1 MSLVLSEEQSILQQ
15 SAVEFFSSV
24 SPVTAFRGLRET
36 SQAYDAETWLQ
47 MVELGWS
54 SILVPEDLGGL
65 EFGLTGMGVL
75 AIEGARTLAK
85 SPLSSSAAVSVA
97 ALNHCKPS
105 TQRDALLS
113 ALASGAKTAAFA
125 HLETTQFNP
134 SIIRTQSASAVDG
147 FNING
152 HKSCVENAQ
161 SADVVLITARS
172 PDAGYSDSDGFL
184 LLIDP
189 EAEGIECDSVGLL
202 DERQYADISVSDFKI
217 AKDEKL
223 EWNDGAAL
231 AQVIDTASVIAAC
244 ELFGCSLEAFERTL
258 EYVKEREQFGHK
270 IGSFQALQHRLAH
283 QYTQLELL
291 KTVVY
296 DALSAVEK
304 NRKDSSLA
312 VSHAKA
318 LANDTAR
325 LVTTEAIQMHGG
337 IGITDEL
344 DIGLFY
350 KRARVLR
357 TMWGDSVYH
366 RSHFASLSGY

>member
-202 DERQYADISVSDFKI
+202 D
-217 AKDEKL
+217 
-223 EWNDGAAL
+223 
-231 AQVIDTASVIAAC
+231 
-244 ELFGCSLEAFERTL
+244 
-258 EYVKEREQFGHK
+258 
-270 IGSFQALQHRLAH
+270 
-283 QYTQLELL
+283 
-291 KTVVY
+291 
-296 DALSAVEK
+296 
-304 NRKDSSLA
+304 A
-312 VSHAKA
+312 VSYTHLTLPTKA
-318 LANDTAR
+318 
-325 LVTTEAIQMHGG
+325 
-337 IGITDEL
+337 
-344 DIGLFY
+344 
-350 KRARVLR
+350 
-357 TMWGDSVYH
+357 
-366 RSHFASLSGY
+366 

>member
-1 MSLVLSEEQSILQQ
+1 MSLVLTEEQSILQQ
-15 SAVEFFSSV
+15 SAAEFYSSV
-24 SPVTAFRGLRET
+24 MPVTAFRQLRE
-36 SQAYDAETWLQ
+36 SEAVFDAETWSQ

-54 SILVPEDLGGL
+54 SIMVPEELGGL
-65 EFGLTGMGVL
+65 EFGLMGMGIL

-85 SPLSSSAAVSVA
+85 SPLTTSAAVSVA
-97 ALNHCKPS
+97 ALNFCKPS
-105 TQRDALLS
+105 EQRDALLS
-113 ALASGAKTAAFA
+113 ALAAGEKMAAFA
-125 HLETTQFNP
+125 HLETTQFKP
-134 SIIRTQSASAVDG
+134 AIIRTQSASAADG
-147 FNING
+147 YNVNG
-152 HKSCVENAQ
+152 SKSCVENAQ
-161 SADVVLITARS
+161 SSDVILMTARS
-172 PDAGYSDSDGFL
+172 PNAGFSESDGFI

-189 EAEGIECDSVGLL
+189 KADGIEFNSVGLI
-202 DERQYADISVSDFKI
+202 DEREYADISISDFNI

-223 EWNDGAAL
+223 EWNDDAAV
-231 AQVIDTASVIAAC
+231 AQVLDTATVIAAC
-244 ELFGCSLEAFERTL
+244 ELYGCSLEAFERTL
-258 EYVKEREQFGHK
+258 EYVKDREQFGNK

-304 NRKDSSLA
+304 NRKDAALA

-366 RSHFASLSGY
+366 RSRFASLSGY

>member
-15 SAVEFFSSV
+15 SAAEFYSSV
-24 SPVTAFRGLRET
+24 CPVTAFRKLRD
-36 SQAYDAETWLQ
+36 SDHAFDADTWSQ

-54 SILVPEDLGGL
+54 SVMVPEELGGL

-85 SPLSSSAAVSVA
+85 SPLTSSAAVSVA
-97 ALNHCKPS
+97 ALNLCKPS
-105 TQRDALLS
+105 AQRNELLS
-113 ALASGAKTAAFA
+113 AIVSGEKTAAFA

-134 SIIRTQSASAVDG
+134 AIIRTQSASAADG
-147 FNING
+147 YNING
-152 HKSCVENAQ
+152 SKSCVENAQ
-161 SADVVLITARS
+161 AADIILMTARS
-172 PDAGYSDSDGFL
+172 PNAGFSESDGFV

-189 EAEGIECDSVGLL
+189 KAEGIEFNSVGLI
-202 DERQYADISVSDFKI
+202 DERQYADISISDFNI

-223 EWNDGAAL
+223 EWHDGVAL
-231 AQVIDTASVIAAC
+231 AQVLDTATLLAAC
-244 ELFGCSLEAFERTL
+244 ELYGCSLEAFERTL
-258 EYVKEREQFGHK
+258 EYVKDRKQFGEK
-270 IGSFQALQHRLAH
+270 IGSFQALQHRLAY

-291 KTVVY
+291 KTVIY
-296 DALSAVEK
+296 DALSAVEN
-304 NRKDSSLA
+304 NRKDAALA
-312 VSHAKA
+312 VSHAKS

-366 RSHFASLSGY
+366 RSRFAGLSGY